1 MTLHLLGIAGEA
13 LRRELFLTLRER
25 ISEEEYRRKQEET

>member
-1 MTLHLLGIAGEA
+1 MTLHLLGIAGA